1 MKNAIQVATRVV
13 ALVGIAAVLS
23 GCVTERDAS
32 RFLRKDAHFA
42 PSIYNEKVYG
52 AVGERLDSLEVA
64 ISVDGFHCT
73 DVPDKERVNPNS
85 IRCGKRDLFVGQQN
99 RIAAIDAYV
108 EGRNEQ
114 IDKLCD
120 VYIHSLAS
128 MGDTSRWSRTQ
139 INAIA
144 DVGSMILGLAET
156 PAQQLAYLA
165 AGKSLYN
172 QTADN
177 LENYLLLSPSADKVA
192 QLVGSAQSKK
202 RADKSRLRQ
211 IDERERWTESS
222 LWVQEYAALCTPR
235 GIRGLLDEAIDL
247 RSGQTSDVASKDA
260 ATLLGPGME
269 VSLRL
274 LAKDKGVDP
283 EKWPALTDP
292 LTLGALTWY
301 LRESSSMTDAQKT
314 FVAEKVGP
322 ELSTFLKTIVKD
334 SGAMAALKTK
344 IDTAPGR
351 YDELVRLVK
360 ASELSHSAVERAEA
374 AQSQAKI
381 AVEEAVQAKAKADTA
396 QVTINDVR
404 RELSAAN
411 QSLSTVNQTLIAT
424 NAELAQAKAD
434 RLALQKQLD
443 ALKAAPPPQPA
454 PGTPPGTP
462 PGQ

>member
-1 MKNAIQVATRVV
+1 MDHAIKAATRIV
-13 ALVGIAAVLS
+13 AVVGIAVTLS
-23 GCVTERDAS
+23 GCITERDAS
-32 RFLRKDAHFA
+32 RILRKDAHFA

-52 AVGERLDSLEVA
+52 AVGERLDSLEAA

-73 DVPDKERVNPNS
+73 DVPDKDKVNANN
-85 IRCGKRDLFVGQQN
+85 IKCAKRDLFVGQQN

-156 PAQQLAYLA
+156 PAQQLAYLS

-192 QLVGSAQSKK
+192 QLVGSAQTKK
-202 RADKSRLRQ
+202 RADKTRLRQ
-211 IDERERWTESS
+211 VDERERWTESS

-247 RSGQTSDVASKDA
+247 RSGQTSEGASKDA
-260 ATLLGPGME
+260 AAILGPGME

-274 LAKDKGVDP
+274 LAKEKSVDP
-283 EKWPALTDP
+283 EKWPALNDP
-292 LTLGALTWY
+292 LTLGALAWY
-301 LRESSSMTDAQKT
+301 LRESSAMTEAQKT

-322 ELSTFLKTIVKD
+322 ELATFLQEVVKD
-334 SGAMAALKTK
+334 SGSMAALKTK

-351 YDELVRLVK
+351 YDELIRLAK
-360 ASELSHSAVERAEA
+360 ANELSDSAVKRAEV
-374 AQSQAKI
+374 AQSQAKT
-381 AVEEAVQAKAKADTA
+381 AVEEAAKSKAQADTA
-396 QVTINDVR
+396 QGALNDVR
-404 RELSAAN
+404 RELSA
-411 QSLSTVNQTLIAT
+411 TNQTLAAV

-434 RLALQKQLD
+434 RLALQKQIEV
-443 ALKAAPPPQPA
+443 LKAAAPQPA
-454 PGTPPGTP
+454 PAAATPPG
-462 PGQ
+462 GQ